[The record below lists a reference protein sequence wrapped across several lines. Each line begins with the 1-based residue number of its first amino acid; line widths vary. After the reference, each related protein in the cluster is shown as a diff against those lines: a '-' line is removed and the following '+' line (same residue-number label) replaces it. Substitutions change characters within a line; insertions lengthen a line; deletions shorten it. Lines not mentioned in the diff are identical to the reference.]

1 MGMVGG
7 LGKIV
12 LIALIW
18 PVSYTLWPKKVER
31 AES

>member
-1 MGMVGG
+1 VGG

-12 LIALIW
+12 LIALLW

-31 AES
+31 AEAES